1 LLKGSTV
8 TAQELDANLA
18 PIGKQYSYQL
28 SSDLGTFEPNSTFN
42 SQHIGV
48 IATGYY
54 FDEIQNSVSGGPVT
68 LNAYADLASDK
79 TLNVNLLTT
88 LAYQR
93 IRNLITTSGLSFAD
107 ARAQAEGEVLAALG
121 IPKGSYGPFTTLDLA
136 GNSNG
141 DHILAALSSLFVYG
155 NAAGPLNA
163 LIASV
168 QGDIGA
174 NGKLTIAASKATLV
188 AAAKALNPAVVAA
201 NLTQRYAFAGV
212 TFSAADLSAWIDQ
225 DGDGIVGK
233 FKFQVTDATPTST
246 FTLPSFVVDQLAG
259 NTVSVTAGVMSINGS
274 VVSGATHISS
284 GDIVAVSPGAGP
296 FPSGVMTIY
305 IVGNGSQVA
314 RVSFV
319 STLVSINVT
328 AGAPSIP
335 KGITQQFHATG
346 TFSDGSTADL
356 SSSATWTSSVPAVV
370 AVNAT
375 GLATSI
381 GVGSALITAAS
392 GSVSGTAT
400 LTVTPAVIQSLA
412 ISPNPATTGVGV
424 NTVLTATGTY
434 SDGTTADVTNSA
446 SWSSN
451 TPAVATVVPTTG
463 IFTGVSMGSTTITA
477 TLGSFSATTTASV
490 TVDEWYWMASL
501 ISNQRCDH
509 TATLLPSGKVLVTGG
524 WCQDMPAATAEIYDP
539 VANTW
544 TSASSMA
551 TARSGHT
558 AVLLGNGKVLVVGGY
573 GRTNAGVRN
582 DLSSVELYD
591 PGTNTWSA
599 AASMSTPRVWHT
611 TTLLPN
617 GKVLAAGGNDVATQT
632 AELYDPVS
640 DQWTPTGTMIT
651 ARSEHTATLLASG
664 QVLVA
669 GGLTQLAL
677 DAVELYDPSS
687 QTWSAGPSLH
697 AARFRHTA
705 TLLNDGR
712 VLVAGGFDNTHTPGD
727 PYLSK
732 TETYDPNANAWIVGP
747 NMLSERESHT
757 ATLLPDG
764 SVLVTG
770 GWTQV
775 SGNIISGV
783 ERYDPVMNTWTAAG
797 SLRAPRAHHTATL
810 LPSGA
815 LLVIG
820 GNATNYPAPSSAEI
834 N

>member
-1 LLKGSTV
+1 
-8 TAQELDANLA
+8 
-18 PIGKQYSYQL
+18 
-28 SSDLGTFEPNSTFN
+28 
-42 SQHIGV
+42 
-48 IATGYY
+48 
-54 FDEIQNSVSGGPVT
+54 
-68 LNAYADLASDK
+68 
-79 TLNVNLLTT
+79 
-88 LAYQR
+88 
-93 IRNLITTSGLSFAD
+93 
-107 ARAQAEGEVLAALG
+107 
-121 IPKGSYGPFTTLDLA
+121 
-136 GNSNG
+136 
-141 DHILAALSSLFVYG
+141 
-155 NAAGPLNA
+155 
-163 LIASV
+163 
-168 QGDIGA
+168 
-174 NGKLTIAASKATLV
+174 
-188 AAAKALNPAVVAA
+188 
-201 NLTQRYAFAGV
+201 
-212 TFSAADLSAWIDQ
+212 
-225 DGDGIVGK
+225 
-233 FKFQVTDATPTST
+233 
-246 FTLPSFVVDQLAG
+246 
-259 NTVSVTAGVMSINGS
+259 
-274 VVSGATHISS
+274 
-284 GDIVAVSPGAGP
+284 
-296 FPSGVMTIY
+296 
-305 IVGNGSQVA
+305 
-314 RVSFV
+314 
-319 STLVSINVT
+319 
-328 AGAPSIP
+328 
-335 KGITQQFHATG
+335 
-346 TFSDGSTADL
+346 
-356 SSSATWTSSVPAVV
+356 
-370 AVNAT
+370 
-375 GLATSI
+375 
-381 GVGSALITAAS
+381 
-392 GSVSGTAT
+392 
-400 LTVTPAVIQSLA
+400 
-412 ISPNPATTGVGV
+412 
-424 NTVLTATGTY
+424 
-434 SDGTTADVTNSA
+434 
-446 SWSSN
+446 
-451 TPAVATVVPTTG
+451 
-463 IFTGVSMGSTTITA
+463 
-477 TLGSFSATTTASV
+477 
-490 TVDEWYWMASL
+490 
-501 ISNQRCDH
+501 
-509 TATLLPSGKVLVTGG
+509 
-524 WCQDMPAATAEIYDP
+524 
-539 VANTW
+539 
-544 TSASSMA
+544 
-551 TARSGHT
+551 
-558 AVLLGNGKVLVVGGY
+558 
-573 GRTNAGVRN
+573 VRN

-775 SGNIISGV
+775 SGNIISSV